1 MFKTYIN
8 ASAGV
13 SGPQGMAPVMSPK
26 GGGGSGPGGWEP
38 SVLYLLGLIIAEIA
52 AVAYISKHL

>member
-1 MFKTYIN
+1 MFKTYMN

-13 SGPQGMAPVMSPK
+13 SGPGGMAPVMSPK
-26 GGGGSGPGGWEP
+26 SGGSSGAGGWEP

>member
-1 MFKTYIN
+1 MFKTYMN

-26 GGGGSGPGGWEP
+26 GGGGGGPGGWEP
-38 SVLYLLGLIIAEIA
+38 SVLYLIGFIALEIV
-52 AVAYISKHL
+52 AVGYISKHL